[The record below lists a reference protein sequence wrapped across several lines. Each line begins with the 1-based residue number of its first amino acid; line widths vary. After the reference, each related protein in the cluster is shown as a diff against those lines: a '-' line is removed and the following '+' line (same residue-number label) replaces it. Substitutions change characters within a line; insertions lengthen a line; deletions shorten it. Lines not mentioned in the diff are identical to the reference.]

1 MSTVT
6 KNPVVEA
13 IISGKA
19 PRPARLA
26 AASGMLPLAQ
36 AELLE
41 ILVALRE
48 SDESEIASAAT
59 QTLSE
64 QVSDGSSERCQ
75 RHGDLGGCAQL
86 SRWHHC
92 HARDS

>member
-48 SDESEIASAAT
+48 SSETEIAAAAT
-59 QTLSE
+59 ANTFRTGQRRSI
-64 QVSDGSSERCQ
+64 ER
-75 RHGDLGGCAQL
+75 
-86 SRWHHC
+86 S
-92 HARDS
+92 